1 MKKNFVFALL
11 AGALSLTAT
20 SAFAQAGTGLDVEVV
35 KGFVS
40 EALKHAN
47 EALSHAQQGHAPETA
62 TAARAASAQADEAA
76 VTENAGMD
84 IEQAQNRFTTAIK
97 AADKGDAAAA
107 VAPLQESVTLL
118 TGALD
123 KL

>member
-20 SAFAQAGTGLDVEVV
+20 SAFAQAGTGHHVDVVR
-35 KGFVS
+35 GFVS

-47 EALSHAQQGHAPETA
+47 EALAQAQAGNAPGTA
-62 TAARAASAQADEAA
+62 EHARAASAQADEAA

-84 IEQAQNRFTTAIK
+84 IEQAQNRLTTAIV

-107 VAPLQESVTLL
+107 VAPMQESVTLL
-118 TGALD
+118 TGALE

>member
-1 MKKNFVFALL
+1 MNKNFVFALL

-20 SAFAQAGTGLDVEVV
+20 SAFAQAGTGNSVETV

-40 EALKHAN
+40 EAIKHAK
-47 EALSHAQQGHAPETA
+47 EALGHAQQGHAPETA
-62 TAARAASAQADEAA
+62 EHTRAASAQADEAA
-76 VTENAGMD
+76 ATENAGMD

-107 VAPLQESVTLL
+107 VAPLQESITLL

>member
-1 MKKNFVFALL
+1 MKKYFVTALL

-20 SAFAQAGTGLDVEVV
+20 SALAYDLAPDRETVQQY
-35 KGFVS
+35 VS

-47 EALSHAQQGHAPETA
+47 EALAHAQQGDAPKTA
-62 TAARAASAQADEAA
+62 EHARAASAQADEAA
-76 VTENAGMD
+76 ATENAGMD
-84 IEQAQNRFTTAIK
+84 IEQAQNRLTTAIV

-107 VAPLQESVTLL
+107 VAPLQESVTLF
-118 TGALD
+118 TGALN

>member
-20 SAFAQAGTGLDVEVV
+20 SAFAQAGTGHHVDIV

-47 EALSHAQQGHAPETA
+47 EALGHAQQGHAPETA

-76 VTENAGMD
+76 ATEHAGME
-84 IEQAQNRFTTAIK
+84 IEQAQNRLTTAIK
-97 AADKGDAAAA
+97 AADKGDAAGA
-107 VAPLQESVTLL
+107 VAPLKESVTLF
-118 TGALD
+118 TTALD
-123 KL
+123 VL

>member
-1 MKKNFVFALL
+1 MKKNFITALL

-20 SAFAQAGTGLDVEVV
+20 SAFAQAGTGHHVDTV

-47 EALSHAQQGHAPETA
+47 EALGYAQQGNAPETA
-62 TAARAASAQADEAA
+62 TAARAASAQADEGAA
-76 VTENAGMD
+76 TENAGMD
-84 IEQAQNRFTTAIK
+84 IEQAQNRLTTAIK

>member
-1 MKKNFVFALL
+1 MKKNIVTALL

-20 SAFAQAGTGLDVEVV
+20 SAVAQLGYAPSVETVQQ
-35 KGFVS
+35 FVT

-47 EALSHAQQGHAPETA
+47 EALAQAQAGNAPGTA
-62 TAARAASAQADEAA
+62 EHARAASAQADEAA
-76 VTENAGMD
+76 ATENAGMD
-84 IEQAQNRFTTAIK
+84 IEQAQNRLTTAIV

-107 VAPLQESVTLL
+107 VAPLQESITLF
-118 TGALD
+118 TGALG

>member
-1 MKKNFVFALL
+1 MKKNFITALL

-20 SAFAQAGTGLDVEVV
+20 SAFAQAGTGHHVDTV
-35 KGFVS
+35 KGYVS
-40 EALKHAN
+40 EAIKHAK
-47 EALSHAQQGHAPETA
+47 EALAQAQQGHAPETA

-76 VTENAGMD
+76 ATENAGMD
-84 IEQAQNRFTTAIK
+84 IEQGQNRLTTAIK

-107 VAPLQESVTLL
+107 VAPLQESITLL

>member
-1 MKKNFVFALL
+1 MKKNFVTALL

-20 SAFAQAGTGLDVEVV
+20 SVVAQGGEGLARETVQQYITD
-35 KGFVS
+35 
-40 EALKHAN
+40 ALKHAN
-47 EALSHAQQGHAPETA
+47 EALGYAQQGNAPETA
-62 TAARAASAQADEAA
+62 TAARAASAKADEGAA
-76 VTENAGMD
+76 TENAGMD
-84 IEQAQNRFTTAIK
+84 IEQAQNRLTTAIV

-107 VAPLQESVTLL
+107 VAPLQESITLF